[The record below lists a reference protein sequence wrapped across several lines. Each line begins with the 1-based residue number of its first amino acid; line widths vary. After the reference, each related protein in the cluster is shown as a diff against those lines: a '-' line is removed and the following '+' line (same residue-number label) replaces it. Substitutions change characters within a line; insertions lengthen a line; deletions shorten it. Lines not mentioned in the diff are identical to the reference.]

1 MHGSLAGFRTGRS
14 LSRRRIGVRDGTK
27 APAARV
33 LACGVAVLA
42 LALAVPSVAAA
53 APPPN
58 DQRTAPQILT
68 LPASVTGTTAEST
81 LEADEP
87 PGCAPLGGSVFYEVR
102 APSDDRIVVRLD
114 AAGDLDA
121 TLEVLRRVRSVL
133 EPINCELT
141 DRRGQA
147 GFQFRPVQAGVYL
160 IRVGQ
165 RAGSVA
171 GRFRLDVFAPV
182 PAPRPPGSALRARG
196 VSRTLDSLQDTS
208 DAWSFRMR
216 AGTTYRVNLAAG
228 PCMSLLVYSP
238 GTRDFESEAAVA
250 RAGCDGYLL
259 FTPAAGESGR
269 YSLVV
274 NAHPR
279 RRGPQTYH
287 LQAARAGV
295 DDTAPGLLLPNY
307 RRVRGSLRGG
317 AVDAVDLYRFSLS
330 QRSAVELTLRHGGSG
345 TMTLTL
351 LSDTGRRLSRG
362 STEISQRMDAGRYFV
377 AVRTGNQATGR
388 YTLRRV
394 SRTITRTSIS
404 IDAKRHA
411 EAAPGRTVRIVANVA
426 PGASG
431 PVTVTIERFDPLA
444 GWQFHR
450 EMRITARGGSAETGF
465 LPPSVG
471 RWRASARFEGTREF
485 APSRSGSASVLVAAP
500 LGT

>member
-1 MHGSLAGFRTGRS
+1 MHGSSWFQTDRS
-14 LSRRRIGVRDGTK
+14 PSPSYWCWCRVRAHG
-27 APAARV
+27 ARV

-42 LALAVPSVAAA
+42 LALAIPSPAAA

-68 LPASVTGTTAEST
+68 LPASVAGTTAEST

-87 PGCAPLGGSVFYEVR
+87 PGCVPLGGSVFYEVR
-102 APSDDRIVVRLD
+102 APSDERIVVRLD

-121 TLEVLRRVRSVL
+121 TLEIFRRVRSVL

-147 GFQFRPVQAGVYL
+147 GFQFRPVRDGIYL
-160 IRVGQ
+160 VRVGQ

-182 PAPRPPGSALRARG
+182 PPPRPPGSALRARG

-216 AGTTYRVNLAAG
+216 AGTTYRLNLAAG

-238 GTRDFESEAAVA
+238 GTRDFESEAPVA

-295 DDTAPGLLLPNY
+295 DDTAPGLPLPNY
-307 RRVRGSLRGG
+307 RRVRGSLRGR
-317 AVDAVDLYRFSLS
+317 AVDAVDLYRFSLTR
-330 QRSAVELTLRHGGSG
+330 RSAVELTLRHGGSG

-362 STEISQRMDAGRYFV
+362 SSEISGRMVAGRYFV
-377 AVRTGNQATGR
+377 AVRTGNQATGG

-404 IDAKRHA
+404 IDGERHA
-411 EAAPGRTVRIVANVA
+411 RAAPGRTVRIAANVA
-426 PGASG
+426 PSATG
-431 PVTVTIERFDPLA
+431 PVTVTIERLDPLA

-450 EMRITARGGSAETGF
+450 EIRITARAGSAQTGF

-485 APSRSGSASVLVAAP
+485 APSRSSSASVLVAAP